1 MRTSLKQR
9 AAQASLNSRM
19 CRDCK
24 IGSKACTKEILDIC
38 HKAFV
43 AGYIKGSKGG

>member
-24 IGSKACTKEILDIC
+24 IGSKACTKRN
-38 HKAFV
+38 F
-43 AGYIKGSKGG
+43 GYLPQGFCSWIYQGK

>member
-1 MRTSLKQR
+1 MITSLKKR

-19 CRDCK
+19 CKDCK
-24 IGSKACTKEILDIC
+24 FGSKVCPKEILDIC

-43 AGYIKGSKGG
+43 AGYIKGSKDN